1 MTDKNVRRCSVSLI
15 IREMWIKIT
24 MRYKFTP
31 IRVATVKNLENSVS
45 KDVKKLGPLRTVGGN
60 VENSTAVPQKIKN

>member
-1 MTDKNVRRCSVSLI
+1 
-15 IREMWIKIT
+15 